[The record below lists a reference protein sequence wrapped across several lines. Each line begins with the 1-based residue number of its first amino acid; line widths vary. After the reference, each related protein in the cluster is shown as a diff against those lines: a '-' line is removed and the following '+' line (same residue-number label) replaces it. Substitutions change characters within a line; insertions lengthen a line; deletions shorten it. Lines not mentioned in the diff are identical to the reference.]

1 MESSHFD
8 ESADDF
14 VVVSDQQLQ
23 AGMLARLAYSDRDI
37 VITGIIGTLLIATI
51 FAWSAALWQVAVFVV
66 ARMVMAAGSHWLSQ
80 RLGALGPEEA
90 VIQGYAKVMDAW
102 MAAVALS
109 WASVIFFAP
118 SPVFEHSASVLGLV
132 AIIAVEGV
140 AVLVASVSKRSV
152 VIVLFVFWACL
163 SLRVLLDHDHATRV
177 PFLVCNLLYH
187 LVLGMHAFNLQR
199 QTVRQVHNEIANRL
213 LLERI
218 TQLHAR
224 VREHRDDLAK
234 VNLQLH
240 EALTLSNQLANRDAL
255 TQTLNRRAFLQHVV
269 DHTQQFDSRPS
280 PAALVLLDLDE
291 FKAINDQYGHVV
303 GDRVLAHCAE
313 VLRGQMRTGDVL
325 ARWGGEEFI
334 ILLPNTS
341 VEEATACAERCR
353 VALADAAAK
362 NCPVSVTVTGSFGV
376 AALGQAGAFH
386 EALSAA
392 DAAMYRAKAEGRN
405 TVRVATPA

>member
-1 MESSHFD
+1 MQSSHFD
-8 ESADDF
+8 ESADDL
-14 VVVSDQQLQ
+14 VVVTDQQLQ

-37 VITGIIGTLLIATI
+37 VFTGIVGTLLIATI
-51 FAWSAALWQVAVFVV
+51 FAWTAALWQVALFVV
-66 ARMVMAAGSHWLSQ
+66 ARMVMAIGSHWLSN
-80 RLGALGPEEA
+80 RLGSIGPEQA
-90 VIQGYAKVMDAW
+90 VLQGYAKVMDAW

-118 SPVFEHSASVLGLV
+118 SPVFENSASVLGLV
-132 AIIAVEGV
+132 AVIAVEGV
-140 AVLVASVSKRSV
+140 AVLVASVSRRSII
-152 VIVLFVFWACL
+152 IVLFVFWACL
-163 SLRVLLDHDHATRV
+163 SLRVLLDGHDTRL
-177 PFLVCNLLYH
+177 PFLACNLLYH

-213 LLERI
+213 LLERV

-224 VREHRDDLAK
+224 VREHRDDLAR

-240 EALTLSNQLANRDAL
+240 QSLELSNQLANRDAL
-255 TQTLNRRAFLQHVV
+255 TQTLNRRAFLQSVV
-269 DHTQQFDSRPS
+269 DHTEGFGVRPA
-280 PAALVLLDLDE
+280 PTALVLLDLDE
-291 FKAINDQYGHVV
+291 FKAVNDQYGHQV
-303 GDRVLAHCAE
+303 GDRVLAHCAD
-313 VLRGQMRTGDVL
+313 VLHTQMRPGDVL

-334 ILLPNTS
+334 ILLPNTTI
-341 VEEATACAERCR
+341 EEATACAERCR
-353 VALADAAAK
+353 AALADAAAK

-405 TVRVATPA
+405 TVRVAATA